1 MTHLR
6 NRKGFTLVEIISVV
20 LILGI
25 VAAVVVP
32 MMDTSSV
39 EVSVSASTI
48 EGDLRF
54 IQELAMSRN
63 PATGTPVSIVFSAG
77 ATTYAITDPSGLYD
91 TSRTLPDGVTI
102 LSGGTISFNK
112 FGEPTSI
119 ASIQVKEGSSVKTI
133 TVEQFTGRVTVS

>member
-1 MTHLR
+1 MTHLC

-25 VAAVVVP
+25 IAAVVVP

-48 EGDLRF
+48 EADLRF
-54 IQELAMSRN
+54 VQELAMSRN

-77 ATTYAITDPSGLYD
+77 ATTYSITDPSGLYD